1 MCKKSVQILIRLVSW
16 TRDLLEELL
25 LHQFT
30 RRQLEKD
37 TTTTMKSLKVL
48 GLIVAGAALSVS
60 LVACGEKAEEPL
72 DLSPQ
77 KIQKKAGDAA
87 GKAGDAAKKTGEA
100 AGKAGDAM
108 KDKAGAVGGAAGDA
122 MGKAG
127 DAAKK
132 TGEAAGAVGDAA
144 KTKSMDGMKKA
155 GETVKD
161 AAGATKD
168 AAGAAKEAVGGK
180 KN

>member
-87 GKAGDAAKKTGEA
+87 GKAGDAATKAGTA
-100 AGKAGDAM
+100 ATKAGDAA
-108 KDKAGAVGGAAGDA
+108 KEKAGAVGGVAGEA
-122 MGKAG
+122 LNKTG

-132 TGEAAGAVGDAA
+132 AGEAAGAAGAAA
-144 KTKSMDGMKKA
+144 KDKSMDGMKKA
-155 GETVKD
+155 GD
-161 AAGATKD
+161 AAGAAGTAAKD